1 MLREFQR
8 EARRVVKVF
17 DYEGERCLATLPF
30 CAGRAPSLS
39 TLEQE
44 AARAKGTSGERMM
57 FRSES
62 KNGPS
67 LVVDEGHLQEHAR
80 EQPGDLM
87 LRLRN
92 PPRVTPG
99 QDRDPSANETD
110 GTHFAIFGPAGHT
123 PCTRDRFM
131 QRVHEML
138 REGSWDEKALVFPPS
153 AARDV
158 MRIFA
163 AHKVDIL
170 QTSGS
175 VALQKAWHAYV
186 GGAAG
191 AVAGGLVW
199 QCRPLI
205 IRGLTHGLRS
215 IMSAEAS
222 GIWATRLGSVACG
235 NVAGAA
241 GVAVGCAVSAALP
254 SMFKQR
260 YQVVMQRR
268 EDKHEIIMLDSG
280 VPSRELLL
288 GCEAEEMLA
297 SITGQA
303 EFKQMIRDGALLEHQ
318 NRLRSQAGNGRQ
330 RHRPGHVL
338 LKGKPGTGKTTA
350 ARIYAS
356 ILYHLGLI
364 PNNRLVEV
372 QRGDLVGQYIGL
384 TEHKTKCKIREAMGG
399 VLFVDEAYQLVER
412 GASDVDFGKNAL
424 EEIMSVMERG
434 DPVIV
439 FAGYPDRMET
449 FLEAND
455 GLKRRI
461 QHTFTFQDFST
472 QELAQIFL
480 RKAKQGAWRLNEVT
494 EEDLDILFEKNTTPQ
509 SRSEHNGGLA
519 DRLLKR
525 SSKEQARRL
534 DQLRARAAVISP
546 QMEQTLEL
554 VDIMDAMP
562 RLLQ

>member
-1 MLREFQR
+1 
-8 EARRVVKVF
+8 
-17 DYEGERCLATLPF
+17 
-30 CAGRAPSLS
+30 
-39 TLEQE
+39 
-44 AARAKGTSGERMM
+44 
-57 FRSES
+57 
-62 KNGPS
+62 
-67 LVVDEGHLQEHAR
+67 
-80 EQPGDLM
+80 
-87 LRLRN
+87 
-92 PPRVTPG
+92 
-99 QDRDPSANETD
+99 
-110 GTHFAIFGPAGHT
+110 
-123 PCTRDRFM
+123 M

-138 REGSWDEKALVFPPS
+138 REGGWDEKALVFPPS

-399 VLFVDEAYQLVER
+399 VLFVDEAYQL
-412 GASDVDFGKNAL
+412 ATSSDVDFGKNAL

-494 EEDLDILFEKNTTPQ
+494 EEDRT
-509 SRSEHNGGLA
+509 SCA
-519 DRLLKR
+519 R

-554 VDIMDAMP
+554 GLKPPIREFLNLEPSQTIFLILAYQASGSEFP
-562 RLLQ
+562 ESFGHLLIPLVGLTRVTAASPSDHSETSQTGIGQNWTADEST